1 MIQAGSCIPPIFN
14 SSLERCVNFLARVSL
29 GDEEKEPAAA
39 SAAAALGE
47 SLRLLKI
54 SCKLRLL
61 LVLLFLECDLFHQC
75 IMEIIQMQQIQP
87 PLIFLCSLQFNG
99 L

>member
-1 MIQAGSCIPPIFN
+1 
-14 SSLERCVNFLARVSL
+14 VSL
-29 GDEEKEPAAA
+29 GDEEQEPTAAA
-39 SAAAALGE
+39 ATALGE
-47 SLRLLKI
+47 SLRLFKI

-61 LVLLFLECDLFHQC
+61 LVLLFFECDLFHQC

-87 PLIFLCSLQFNG
+87 PLIFLCSLQFNR